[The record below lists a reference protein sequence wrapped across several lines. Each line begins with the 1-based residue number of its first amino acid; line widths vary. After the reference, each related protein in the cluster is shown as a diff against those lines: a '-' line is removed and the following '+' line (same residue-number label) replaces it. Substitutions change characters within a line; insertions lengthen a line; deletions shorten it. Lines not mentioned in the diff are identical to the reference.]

1 MEIQGRIKTI
11 FATES
16 VGQNGFQKRDLVIT
30 TDGQYPQDI
39 IIQFTQGNC
48 ALLDNLQ
55 VGQMVKIHF
64 NLQGREWT
72 NPQGEVKYFNTVLGW
87 KIELIQTTNV
97 AQQQQPQYQQA
108 PQGYAQ
114 PPQGYQQQPQY
125 APPQQAQAHPP
136 QQGQP
141 QYQQGQMFNNM
152 GQAPAQEDDGMP
164 F

>member
-11 FATES
+11 FATET

-39 IIQFTQGNC
+39 IIQFAQGNC

-55 VGQMVKIHF
+55 IGQMVNIHF

-72 NPQGEVKYFNTVLGW
+72 SPQGEVKYFNTVVGW

-97 AQQQQPQYQQA
+97 AQQQQQV
-108 PQGYAQ
+108 PQGY
-114 PPQGYQQQPQY
+114 PQQPQY
-125 APPQQAQAHPP
+125 APPQQTQAYPP
-136 QQGQP
+136 QGQP

-152 GQAPAQEDDGMP
+152 GQAPAQDGVP
-164 F
+164 Y

>member
-1 MEIQGRIKTI
+1 MEIQGRIKQI

-16 VGQNGFQKRDLVIT
+16 VGANGFQKRDLVIT
-30 TDGQYPQDI
+30 TEEQYPNDI
-39 IIQFTQGNC
+39 IIQFTQSKC
-48 ALLDNLQ
+48 ALLDTLQ
-55 VGQMVKIHF
+55 VGQRVNVHF

-72 NPQGEVKYFNTVLGW
+72 SPQGEVKYFNTVVGW

-97 AQQQQPQYQQA
+97 AQHTQQYQQA
-108 PQGYAQ
+108 PQGYGQ
-114 PPQGYQQQPQY
+114 VPQGY
-125 APPQQAQAHPP
+125 APP

-152 GQAPAQEDDGMP
+152 GQAPVQEDDGMP

>member
-1 MEIQGRIKTI
+1 MEIQGRIKVI
-11 FATES
+11 FAPET

-55 VGQMVKIHF
+55 IGQIVKIHF

-72 NPQGEVKYFNTVLGW
+72 SPQGEVKYFNTVLGW

-97 AQQQQPQYQQA
+97 AQQTQQYQQA
-108 PQGYAQ
+108 PQGYA
-114 PPQGYQQQPQY
+114 
-125 APPQQAQAHPP
+125 PPQQAQAYPP

-141 QYQQGQMFNNM
+141 QYQQAQMFNQY
-152 GQAPAQEDDGMP
+152 GQAPAQGDGVP
-164 F
+164 Y

>member
-1 MEIQGRIKTI
+1 MEIQGRIKVI
-11 FATES
+11 FAPET

-39 IIQFTQGNC
+39 IIQFAQGNC

-72 NPQGEVKYFNTVLGW
+72 SPQGEVKYFNTVLGW

-97 AQQQQPQYQQA
+97 AQPQYQQA
-108 PQGYAQ
+108 PQGYQQPVAQ
-114 PPQGYQQQPQY
+114 ATPAPSLQRAPQQVQQPQLFDNHGRE
-125 APPQQAQAHPP
+125 P
-136 QQGQP
+136 
-141 QYQQGQMFNNM
+141 N
-152 GQAPAQEDDGMP
+152 PAIFDNQEEDNLP

>member
-11 FATES
+11 FATET

-39 IIQFTQGNC
+39 IIQFAQGNC

-55 VGQMVKIHF
+55 IGQIVKVHF

-72 NPQGEVKYFNTVLGW
+72 SPQGEVKYFNTVVGW

-97 AQQQQPQYQQA
+97 AQQQQQA
-108 PQGYAQ
+108 QGYAQ
-114 PPQGYQQQPQY
+114 HPQGYPQQPQY
-125 APPQQAQAHPP
+125 APPQQAQAYPP
-136 QQGQP
+136 QGQP
-141 QYQQGQMFNNM
+141 QYQQGQMFNQY
-152 GQAPAQEDDGMP
+152 GQAPAQDGVP
-164 F
+164 Y

>member
-11 FATES
+11 FATET
-16 VGQNGFQKRDLVIT
+16 VGQNGFQKRDLVIS

-72 NPQGEVKYFNTVLGW
+72 SPQGEVKYFNTVLGW

-97 AQQQQPQYQQA
+97 AQPQYQQA
-108 PQGYAQ
+108 PQGYQQ
-114 PPQGYQQQPQY
+114 PPQGY
-125 APPQQAQAHPP
+125 APPQQAQAYPP

-152 GQAPAQEDDGMP
+152 GQAPAQDGVP
-164 F
+164 Y

>member
-39 IIQFTQGNC
+39 IIQFAQSNC

-55 VGQMVKIHF
+55 IGQIVKIHF

-72 NPQGEVKYFNTVLGW
+72 SPQGEVKYFNTVLGW

-97 AQQQQPQYQQA
+97 AQQQQPMQQYQQA
-108 PQGYAQ
+108 PQGYGQ

-125 APPQQAQAHPP
+125 APPQQAQAYPP
-136 QQGQP
+136 QGQP
-141 QYQQGQMFNNM
+141 QYQQGQMFNQY
-152 GQAPAQEDDGMP
+152 GQAPAQDGVP
-164 F
+164 Y